1 MCWNKVK
8 MDYED
13 SELYFE
19 RAKIW
24 ILSYILKEQKYV
36 VKEDD

>member
-1 MCWNKVK
+1 

-19 RAKIW
+19 SAKIW
-24 ILSYILKEQKYV
+24 IMSYILKEQKYV